1 MAKKHRVIQWN
12 GEQIEDVP
20 PEDVPPDWR
29 KLQQRVEQ
37 PPMTKAEKADRNQ
50 NCLLLFTMSSVA
62 MVFGLLALAAFCVIM
77 YAIIASLF

>member
-29 KLQQRVEQ
+29 KLQQ
-37 PPMTKAEKADRNQ
+37 

-62 MVFGLLALAAFCVIM
+62 MVFGLLALAAFCAIM